1 MSRIWDDS
9 VNGHL
14 SYMIRFPIPS
24 VVVIAGKAVVK
35 HIQRKAP
42 EIGKEVLIVVVRILL
57 KK

>member
-1 MSRIWDDS
+1 MWDDS

-24 VVVIAGKAVVK
+24 VVVNAGKAVVK

-42 EIGKEVLIVVVRILL
+42 ELGKEILIVVVRILL